1 MKQQRISIYIISIA
15 LMLFFCAT
23 IGAQND
29 SINNKPK
36 DTLKIPQKYGLRL
49 GVDTGKLIRAF
60 LDDDYTGFEI
70 MADFRYSNHI
80 YIAGELGIEEK
91 TTVNDYLNVTT
102 KGTYIKGG
110 IDYNLYQNWLDMD
123 NMIYTGFRL
132 GASTFSHTLN
142 NFSVYSN
149 NQYWAPQFTSNEGQE
164 FNGLTAVWLELII
177 GIKAEIFK
185 NLYLGLNLQLKGLV
199 TEKEPINF
207 ENIYIAGFNKTYD
220 SSRIGAGYGYSLSYR
235 IPLYK
240 KEKIVAPA
248 N

>member
-1 MKQQRISIYIISIA
+1 
-15 LMLFFCAT
+15 MLLFCAS

-29 SINNKPK
+29 SINNKRT
-36 DTLKIPQKYGLRL
+36 DTLKIPQKYGLRF
-49 GVDTGKLIRAF
+49 GVDTGKFIRTF
-60 LDDDYTGFEI
+60 LDDDYSGFEV
-70 MADFRYSNHI
+70 MADFRYSNRM

-91 TTVNDYLNVTT
+91 TTANDYLNVTT

-132 GASTFSHTLN
+132 GASSFSHKLN
-142 NFSVYSN
+142 NFNVYST
-149 NQYWAPQFTSNEGQE
+149 NQYWAPQFTSSEGQE
-164 FNGLTAVWLELII
+164 FKGLTAVWLELII

-185 NLYLGLNLQLKGLV
+185 NLYLGINLQLKGLV

-240 KEKIVAPA
+240 KEKIVVPA